1 MPTTNTGETMMSS
14 PDHAQLAAPEAE
26 GNAATQATA
35 PLPPQENG
43 TTPRRPVVSVFS
55 PDYSA
60 GRLTVT
66 IGLLHTLSQAY
77 AQTTVFQPISTN
89 SSAANMTIALRAA
102 QRFSHPLAPAGQDP
116 VDINSD
122 RAQHIGLDTSSTP
135 SFSRTE
141 LDIVTHFHTNPQIA
155 SADAVVCMSSDNPV
169 IADPYLLHDNSAL
182 AADLQ
187 ASVVVV
193 INGENLSACAIAQSL
208 RSSISFVEEAGNK
221 VIGAFV
227 CPGNPELRQD
237 VLINLVDYELP
248 VWFVEN
254 VDTEECADSPDTDSP
269 DTDSHDADS
278 AQAADPDQT
287 AHLDAIIDQHLAAF
301 QKAVEPLQ
309 LLPLIVRDRPR
320 VLTPANFQY
329 RLMHQAAQQKKTI
342 ILPEGD
348 DDRILRAAD
357 YLLEFNAFHAV
368 IVGDASQITR
378 HAEALG
384 LTHVASQATIQSMND
399 KELISRMVP
408 ELVRIRA
415 KHGMSEEQAREAL
428 KDPSTFGT
436 MYVQLGLADG
446 MVSGARHSTANTVR
460 PALQIIK
467 TRPGIK
473 LASGVMVM
481 CLGRRVDIYADVAL
495 LPNPTASQLAEIAGE
510 SARTARQFGLD
521 PYIGML
527 SYSTVDSGKGPDVD
541 LVKEAT
547 QIAKEAF
554 PKEKITGPIQFDAAW
569 DATVAA
575 LKAPGDSVAGHVN
588 TFVMPSLS
596 ASNIGIK
603 AIQRVGEGVAIGP
616 ILQGLNKP
624 VNDLSR
630 GATTRDIIN
639 TIALTCV
646 QAQAPQN
653 M

>member
-14 PDHAQLAAPEAE
+14 PDHAQLAAPQAE
-26 GNAATQATA
+26 GDPQATA

-102 QRFSHPLAPAGQDP
+102 QRFSHPLAPAGRAP

-122 RAQHIGLDTSSTP
+122 RDQHIGLDTSSTP

-254 VDTEECADSPDTDSP
+254 VDTEESADF
-269 DTDSHDADS
+269 HDADS
-278 AQAADPDQT
+278 T
-287 AHLDAIIDQHLAAF
+287 HIAHLDAIIDQYLAAF

-399 KELISRMVP
+399 EELISRMVP

-415 KHGMSEEQAREAL
+415 KHGMTEEQAREAL

-653 M
+653 V

>member
-14 PDHAQLAAPEAE
+14 PDHAQLAAPQAE
-26 GNAATQATA
+26 GDPQATA

-102 QRFSHPLAPAGQDP
+102 QRFSHPLTPAGRAP

-122 RAQHIGLDTSSTP
+122 RDQHIGLDTSSTP

-141 LDIVTHFHTNPQIA
+141 LDIVTRFHTNPQIA

-254 VDTEECADSPDTDSP
+254 VDTEESADF
-269 DTDSHDADS
+269 HDADS
-278 AQAADPDQT
+278 T
-287 AHLDAIIDQHLAAF
+287 HIAHLDAIIDQYLAAF

-399 KELISRMVP
+399 EELISRMVP

-415 KHGMSEEQAREAL
+415 KHGMTEEQAREAL

-653 M
+653 V

>member
-14 PDHAQLAAPEAE
+14 PDHAQLAAPQAE
-26 GNAATQATA
+26 GNPQATA

-102 QRFSHPLAPAGQDP
+102 QRFSHPLAPAGRAP

-122 RAQHIGLDTSSTP
+122 RTQHIGLDTSSTS

-141 LDIVTHFHTNPQIA
+141 LDIVTRFHTNPQIA

-254 VDTEECADSPDTDSP
+254 VDTEESADF
-269 DTDSHDADS
+269 HDADS
-278 AQAADPDQT
+278 SHI

-399 KELISRMVP
+399 EELISRMVP

-415 KHGMSEEQAREAL
+415 KHGMTEEQAREAL

-547 QIAKEAF
+547 QIAKETF

-653 M
+653 V

>member
-14 PDHAQLAAPEAE
+14 PDHAQLAAPQAE
-26 GNAATQATA
+26 GDPQATA

-102 QRFSHPLAPAGQDP
+102 QRFSHPLAPAGRAP

-122 RAQHIGLDTSSTP
+122 CDQHIGLDTSSTP

-141 LDIVTHFHTNPQIA
+141 LDIVTRFHTNPQIA

-254 VDTEECADSPDTDSP
+254 VDTEESADF
-269 DTDSHDADS
+269 HDADS
-278 AQAADPDQT
+278 T
-287 AHLDAIIDQHLAAF
+287 HIAHLDAIIDQYLAAF

-399 KELISRMVP
+399 EELISRMVP

-415 KHGMSEEQAREAL
+415 KHGMTEEQAREAL

-653 M
+653 V

>member
-14 PDHAQLAAPEAE
+14 PDHAQLAAPQAE
-26 GNAATQATA
+26 GDPQATA

-102 QRFSHPLAPAGQDP
+102 QRFSHPLAPAGRAP

-122 RAQHIGLDTSSTP
+122 RDQHIGLDTSSTP

-141 LDIVTHFHTNPQIA
+141 LDIVTRFHTNPQIA

-254 VDTEECADSPDTDSP
+254 VDTEESADF
-269 DTDSHDADS
+269 HDADS
-278 AQAADPDQT
+278 T
-287 AHLDAIIDQHLAAF
+287 HIAHLDAIIDQYLAAF

-399 KELISRMVP
+399 EELISRMVP

-415 KHGMSEEQAREAL
+415 KHGMTEEQAREAL

-541 LVKEAT
+541 LVTEAT

-653 M
+653 V

>member
-1 MPTTNTGETMMSS
+1 
-14 PDHAQLAAPEAE
+14 
-26 GNAATQATA
+26 
-35 PLPPQENG
+35 
-43 TTPRRPVVSVFS
+43 
-55 PDYSA
+55 
-60 GRLTVT
+60 
-66 IGLLHTLSQAY
+66 
-77 AQTTVFQPISTN
+77 
-89 SSAANMTIALRAA
+89 
-102 QRFSHPLAPAGQDP
+102 
-116 VDINSD
+116 
-122 RAQHIGLDTSSTP
+122 
-135 SFSRTE
+135 
-141 LDIVTHFHTNPQIA
+141 
-155 SADAVVCMSSDNPV
+155 
-169 IADPYLLHDNSAL
+169 
-182 AADLQ
+182 
-187 ASVVVV
+187 
-193 INGENLSACAIAQSL
+193 
-208 RSSISFVEEAGNK
+208 
-221 VIGAFV
+221 
-227 CPGNPELRQD
+227 
-237 VLINLVDYELP
+237 
-248 VWFVEN
+248 
-254 VDTEECADSPDTDSP
+254 
-269 DTDSHDADS
+269 
-278 AQAADPDQT
+278 

-399 KELISRMVP
+399 EELISRMVP

-415 KHGMSEEQAREAL
+415 KHGMTEEQAREAL

-653 M
+653 V

>member
-14 PDHAQLAAPEAE
+14 PDHAQLAAPQAE
-26 GNAATQATA
+26 GNPQATA

-102 QRFSHPLAPAGQDP
+102 QRFSHPLAPAGQAP

-122 RAQHIGLDTSSTP
+122 RDQHIGLDTSSTP

-141 LDIVTHFHTNPQIA
+141 LDIVTRFHTNPQIA

-208 RSSISFVEEAGNK
+208 RSSISFVEESGNK

-254 VDTEECADSPDTDSP
+254 VDTEESADF
-269 DTDSHDADS
+269 HDADS
-278 AQAADPDQT
+278 AHI

-399 KELISRMVP
+399 EELISRMVP
-408 ELVRIRA
+408 QLVRIRA
-415 KHGMSEEQAREAL
+415 KHGMTEEQAREAL

-653 M
+653 V

>member
-14 PDHAQLAAPEAE
+14 PDHAQLAAPQAE
-26 GNAATQATA
+26 GDPQATA

-102 QRFSHPLAPAGQDP
+102 QRFSHPLAPAGRAP

-122 RAQHIGLDTSSTP
+122 RDQHIGLDTSSTP

-141 LDIVTHFHTNPQIA
+141 LDIVTRFHTNPQIA

-254 VDTEECADSPDTDSP
+254 VDTEESADF
-269 DTDSHDADS
+269 HDADS
-278 AQAADPDQT
+278 T
-287 AHLDAIIDQHLAAF
+287 HIAHLDAIIDQYLAAF

-399 KELISRMVP
+399 EELISRMVP

-415 KHGMSEEQAREAL
+415 KHGMTEEQAREAL

-653 M
+653 V

>member
-14 PDHAQLAAPEAE
+14 PDHAQLAAPQAE
-26 GNAATQATA
+26 GDPQATA

-102 QRFSHPLAPAGQDP
+102 QRFSHPLAPAGQTP

-122 RAQHIGLDTSSTP
+122 RDQHIGLDTFSTP

-141 LDIVTHFHTNPQIA
+141 LDIVTRFHTNPQIA

-169 IADPYLLHDNSAL
+169 IADPYLSHDNSAL

-254 VDTEECADSPDTDSP
+254 VDTEESADF
-269 DTDSHDADS
+269 HDADS
-278 AQAADPDQT
+278 AYI

-384 LTHVASQATIQSMND
+384 LAHVASQATIQSMND
-399 KELISRMVP
+399 EELISRMVP

-415 KHGMSEEQAREAL
+415 KHGMTEEQAREAL

-653 M
+653 V

>member
-14 PDHAQLAAPEAE
+14 PDHAQLAAPQAE
-26 GNAATQATA
+26 GNPQATA

-102 QRFSHPLAPAGQDP
+102 QRFSHPLAPAGQAP
-116 VDINSD
+116 VDMNSD
-122 RAQHIGLDTSSTP
+122 RDQHIGLDTSSTP

-141 LDIVTHFHTNPQIA
+141 LDIVTRFHTNPQIA

-169 IADPYLLHDNSAL
+169 IADPYLLHDNAAL

-227 CPGNPELRQD
+227 CPGNPQLRQD

-254 VDTEECADSPDTDSP
+254 VDTEELADF
-269 DTDSHDADS
+269 HDADS
-278 AQAADPDQT
+278 AHI

-399 KELISRMVP
+399 EELISRMVP
-408 ELVRIRA
+408 QLVRIRA
-415 KHGMSEEQAREAL
+415 KHGMTEEQAREAL

-653 M
+653 V